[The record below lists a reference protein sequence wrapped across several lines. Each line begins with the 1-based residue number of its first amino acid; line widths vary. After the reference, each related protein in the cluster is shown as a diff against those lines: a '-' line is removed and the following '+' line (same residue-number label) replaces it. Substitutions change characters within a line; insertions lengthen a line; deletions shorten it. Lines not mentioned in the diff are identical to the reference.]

1 MKNLKDSNKIMLIS
15 VIVIVFAVIL
25 YILTDIFVSNSMM
38 KFLVAAGV
46 GLGLLIYIV
55 ISLVKLKTDG
65 SIYDERDSYIDGET
79 SFLALRIFQMVLA
92 LIVIFTYGLDNL
104 DLNISQY
111 TLLLFFTSMLI
122 YSVVNII
129 KKRKA

>member
-15 VIVIVFAVIL
+15 VIVIVFAVIF

-55 ISLVKLKTDG
+55 ISLVKLKKDG

-79 SFLALRIFQMVLA
+79 SFLALRIFQIILA

-111 TLLLFFTSMLI
+111 TLLLFFTSMII

>member
-79 SFLALRIFQMVLA
+79 SFLALRIFQIVLA

>member
-25 YILTDIFVSNSMM
+25 YVLTDIFVSNSMM

-55 ISLVKLKTDG
+55 ISLVKLKKDG

-79 SFLALRIFQMVLA
+79 SFLALRIFQIILA

-111 TLLLFFTSMLI
+111 TLLLFFTSMII

>member
-25 YILTDIFVSNSMM
+25 YILTDIFVSNNMM
-38 KFLVAAGV
+38 KLLVAAGV

-79 SFLALRIFQMVLA
+79 SFLALRIFQIVLA

>member
-79 SFLALRIFQMVLA
+79 SFLALRIFQIVLA

-104 DLNISQY
+104 NLNISQY